1 MLEFIFVNFIS
12 PLGGTLDKLESIP
25 GFQVNLD
32 AKQMCDVLAK
42 VGCCIVGQ
50 TESVVPADRV
60 LYRIRDVTAT
70 VSSIPLISSS
80 IISKKAAGMHWL

>member
-1 MLEFIFVNFIS
+1 MFEFIFVNFIS

-32 AKQMCDVLAK
+32 AKQMSDVLAK

-80 IISKKAAGMHWL
+80 IISKKAAGMQWL